1 MASFGKPRS
10 AGELRRRSRGFV
22 ELKRTL
28 IVCEG
33 SKTEP
38 QYFKSLIA
46 WLGLRATSVLVIGE
60 ECESAP
66 ISVFEYADAKYRE
79 DGPFDEV
86 FCVFD
91 RDRHPSF
98 DRACSAISN
107 HSSKAFRAVVS
118 NPCFEYWV
126 LLHFRYTRAPF
137 VAQGGN
143 SPGDM
148 VIKAVKDVW
157 PDYAKSRQDVF
168 STLNRNGKLQQ
179 AFVNAKRAR
188 MDATA
193 TGEHNPSTNVDFLVE
208 HLQQLASTQLQA
220 SHG

>member
-1 MASFGKPRS
+1 MPSFGKPRS
-10 AGELRRRSRGFV
+10 ASGLRRKSRGFA

-38 QYFKSLIA
+38 HYFKSLIRS
-46 WLGLRATSVLVIGE
+46 LGLRATSILVIGE

-66 ISVFEYADAKYRE
+66 ISVFEYADTLYRE
-79 DGPFDEV
+79 DGSFDEV

-98 DRACSAISN
+98 DRACSAISQ
-107 HSSKAFRAVVS
+107 HSSRAFRAVVS
-118 NPCFEYWV
+118 NPCFEYWL

-137 VAQGGN
+137 VAQGAN

-148 VIKAVKDVW
+148 VVKAVKDAW
-157 PDYAKSRQDVF
+157 PDYTKGRQDVF
-168 STLNRNGKLQQ
+168 SQLNREGRTQQ
-179 AFVNAKRAR
+179 AIENAKRAR
-188 MDATA
+188 IDATA
-193 TGEHNPSTNVDFLVE
+193 TGEPNPSTDVDVLIE
-208 HLQQLASTQLQA
+208 RLEQLASTQLRA
-220 SHG
+220 SR